1 MPAEEVFLPEDPY
14 GETQAYTLSG
24 GDHSQYAQQV
34 HMTTQ
39 VPTKPSRWKSVLK
52 RKPPPP
58 AVESL
63 MPIHDR
69 RFVDNGEEHYEYQ
82 GTAPSVLPPVL
93 DERSLHSSS
102 SHRRAYS
109 EHSVQRHDTG
119 RSRTVTI
126 LPHDSASNTHVEYAQ
141 QGVRPLHGIVEE
153 QSDIEYEP
161 HVHRPRSP
169 TITPLGVQHTG
180 QPMYIGPAGGGSIR
194 QQSTGGSHVIHHE
207 IGHGLHL
214 HHSDKHNGRG
224 MMPFQVTDA
233 HGNKQDVQEVILDGS
248 GVSSKFTTNPEI
260 PMPSH
265 GNVIFIVEEGVTLDV
280 KDPETGEYIPLE
292 QYYANMAARR
302 PPQQDQFVVVNGDA
316 SNVIVEDH
324 NGNVLHR
331 GSKVKDE
338 FLQRSHSRTASDRTH
353 ERRSHEEHFSA
364 HSGSLLSGSNHVRHE
379 EGSIIS
385 E

>member
-1 MPAEEVFLPEDPY
+1 MEVGVEAEASMCEIPDYWVRCLKPRRLYSPHRSLKQCLQRMIT
-14 GETQAYTLSG
+14 GLR
-24 GDHSQYAQQV
+24 
-34 HMTTQ
+34 TTAKSIMSIKQ
-39 VPTKPSRWKSVLK
+39 TFPPFQTSVLFA
-52 RKPPPP
+52 RTCIPPDV
-58 AVESL
+58 AAFDASMTEAESIL
-63 MPIHDR
+63 
-69 RFVDNGEEHYEYQ
+69 
-82 GTAPSVLPPVL
+82 
-93 DERSLHSSS
+93 SSGS
-102 SHRRAYS
+102 RGRAYS
-109 EHSVQRHDTG
+109 ERSGVARHDTG

-141 QGVRPLHGIVEE
+141 HGVRPLQGIVEE
-153 QSDIEYEP
+153 KSDIDYQEP

-169 TITPLGVQHTG
+169 TITPLGVQNTG
-180 QPMYIGPAGGGSIR
+180 PRVYLEPAGDSVL
-194 QQSTGGSHVIHHE
+194 QHSTGGSQAQVVHHD

-214 HHSDKHNGRG
+214 HHRDKHHGRG

-233 HGNKQDVQEVILDGS
+233 HGNKQHVQEVILNDS
-248 GVSSKFTTNPEI
+248 GVQEI

-302 PPQQDQFVVVNGDA
+302 QPQQDQFVVVNGDA

-338 FLQRSHSRTASDRTH
+338 FIHRPHSRSVSDRSH

-364 HSGSLLSGSNHVRHE
+364 RSGSLRSGSNHVRHE
-379 EGSIIS
+379 EGSVIS

>member
-1 MPAEEVFLPEDPY
+1 MPADEVYIPEDQY

-24 GDHSQYAQQV
+24 GDHSQYAKQV

-39 VPTKPSRWKSVLK
+39 VPTKTNRWRSVLK
-52 RKPPPP
+52 RKPTLQPPP
-58 AVESL
+58 VVETV
-63 MPIHDR
+63 PPTHDY
-69 RFVDNGEEHYEYQ
+69 RFADNGEEHYEYQ
-82 GTAPSVLPPVL
+82 ADLPPVP
-93 DERSLHSSS
+93 DERSLRSSGS
-102 SHRRAYS
+102 RGRAYS
-109 EHSVQRHDTG
+109 ERSGVARHDTG

-141 QGVRPLHGIVEE
+141 HGVRPLQGIVEE
-153 QSDIEYEP
+153 KSDIDYQEP

-169 TITPLGVQHTG
+169 TITPLGVQNTG
-180 QPMYIGPAGGGSIR
+180 PRVYLEPAGDSVL
-194 QQSTGGSHVIHHE
+194 QHSTGGSQAQVVHHD

-214 HHSDKHNGRG
+214 HHRDKHHGRG

-233 HGNKQDVQEVILDGS
+233 HGNKQHVQEVILNDS
-248 GVSSKFTTNPEI
+248 GVQEI

-302 PPQQDQFVVVNGDA
+302 QPQQDQFVVVNGDA

-338 FLQRSHSRTASDRTH
+338 FIHRPHSRSVSDRSH

-364 HSGSLLSGSNHVRHE
+364 RSGSLRSGSNHVRHE
-379 EGSIIS
+379 EGSVIS